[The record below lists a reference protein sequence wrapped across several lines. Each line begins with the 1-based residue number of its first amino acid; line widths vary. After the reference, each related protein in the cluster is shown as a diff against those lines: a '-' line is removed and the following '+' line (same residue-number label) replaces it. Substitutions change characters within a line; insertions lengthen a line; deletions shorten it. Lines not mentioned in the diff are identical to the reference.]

1 MPEGELERLRQRKK
15 ELLLESDI
23 NRQIVRVEVAQL
35 QIKATE
41 WRQRVLKVRTAYN
54 WMAPM
59 AGVGF
64 ALWGIRRKMKAHTTR
79 THHNG
84 HGSGKAAY
92 LNLLAP
98 IGIAALRRAY
108 SFWRHAKKRGA
119 KQRYSE
125 Q

>member
-1 MPEGELERLRQRKK
+1 MPEGELEKLRQRKK

-23 NRQIVRVEVAQL
+23 NRQIVRVEVAQV
-35 QIKATE
+35 QIKAAE
-41 WRQRVLKVRTAYN
+41 WRHRLLKARTVYN

-64 ALWGIRRKMKAHTTR
+64 ALWGMRRKMKPQTR
-79 THHNG
+79 AHHNG
-84 HGSGKAAY
+84 HGHGKAAY

-108 SFWRHAKKRGA
+108 SFWRHARKRGA
-119 KQRYSE
+119 KQRSNE

>member
-1 MPEGELERLRQRKK
+1 MPEGELEKLRQRKK

-35 QIKATE
+35 QIKASE
-41 WRQRVLKVRTAYN
+41 WRHRLFKVRTAYN

-59 AGVGF
+59 AGIGLAF
-64 ALWGIRRKMKAHTTR
+64 WGMRRKMKAQTR
-79 THHNG
+79 AHHNG

-108 SFWRHAKKRGA
+108 SFWRHARKRGSSS
-119 KQRYSE
+119 KR
-125 Q
+125 